1 VGVRDF
7 AAADHGRVLRR
18 QKPVGRVCYTVD
30 VTPKGRQA
38 AEHEPIA
45 RVLPMLSVPHL
56 DREFDYLVS
65 GEQSDDAQPGVRVR
79 VRFHGRLVDAFVL
92 ERRSDT
98 DHVGKLGWLDRVVSA
113 EPVLTPE
120 VRRLVDAVAAR
131 YAGTRADVLR
141 LAVPPRH
148 ATVEREVP
156 PAAVDRETTPV
167 DPSGWATYG
176 RGEQFLSALADG
188 RAARAVW
195 QALPGERWATRLAE
209 AAAVAVNAGRGVL
222 AIVPDQRDV
231 DALYDAAVGL
241 LDGSVVVALSAGLGP
256 TQRYRRWLAALR
268 GSARLVIGTRS
279 AAFAPVADLGLV
291 MVWDDGDD
299 TLAEPRAP
307 YPHAREVA
315 MLRAH
320 QLRCAALIGG
330 YARTAEAQALVRS
343 RWAHDLV
350 APRPVVRAHAP
361 RVLALDDSA
370 FTQERDPASHTA
382 RLPSM
387 ALRAARSAL
396 DTGHPVLVQVP
407 RRGYVPS
414 LACARCRTVARCRH
428 CTGPLSLADRDT
440 ATAVCRWCGRDEPS
454 LRCARCGSDA
464 VRAVVVGARRT
475 AEELG
480 RAFPGTTVVTSG
492 GDIVVQAVP
501 AEPALVVATPG
512 AEPAA
517 SGGYGAGLLM
527 DGWALLGRQDLRAAE
542 DTLRRWM
549 AVAALVRD
557 RADGG
562 TVAVVAESAIPTVQ
576 ALIRWDPVA
585 HAESE
590 LDSRADVGL
599 PPAVHIAA
607 VDGPAAAVAALLEQA
622 RLPDTAELLG
632 PVELPAGARRPAGIP
647 ADTAV
652 SRMLVRVPRDNGLAL
667 AAALRRANGVLSARH
682 DHQPVRIQIDPLH
695 IG

>member
-1 VGVRDF
+1 M
-7 AAADHGRVLRR
+7 
-18 QKPVGRVCYTVD
+18 TE
-30 VTPKGRQA
+30 TRQA
-38 AEHEPIA
+38 DYEPIA

-56 DREFDYLVS
+56 DREFDYLVAA
-65 GEQSDDAQPGVRVR
+65 EQSDDAQPGVRVR

-148 ATVEREVP
+148 ANVERE
-156 PAAVDRETTPV
+156 AVAELAPLTATPV
-167 DPSGWATYG
+167 DTSAWNGYG
-176 RGEQFLSALADG
+176 RGEQFLAALGDG

-195 QALPGERWATRLAE
+195 QALPGERWADRLAE
-209 AAAVAVNAGRGVL
+209 AAAVTVNSGRGVL

-231 DALYDAAVGL
+231 DALCDAGIRHV
-241 LDGSVVVALSAGLGP
+241 DESRVVALSAGLGP
-256 TQRYRRWLAALR
+256 AQRYRRWLAVLR
-268 GSARLVIGTRS
+268 GGARLVIGTRS
-279 AAFAPVADLGLV
+279 AVFAPVTDLGLV

-299 TLAEPRAP
+299 NLAEPRAP

-350 APRPVVRAHAP
+350 ATRPVVRARSP
-361 RVLALDDSA
+361 RVTALEVGGYA
-370 FTQERDPASHTA
+370 QERDPAAHTA
-382 RLPSM
+382 RLPSV
-387 ALRAARSAL
+387 ALQAARSAL
-396 DTGHPVLVQVP
+396 HAGRPVLVQVP
-407 RRGYVPS
+407 RRGYVPA
-414 LACARCRTVARCRH
+414 LACARCRAIARCRH
-428 CTGPLSLADRDT
+428 CTGPVALLGQDDAG
-440 ATAVCRWCGRDEPS
+440 AVCRWCGREDAA
-454 LRCARCGSDA
+454 LRCARCGSEA

-480 RAFPGTTVVTSG
+480 RAFPGTPVITSG
-492 GDIVVQAVP
+492 GDAMVSAVAADPVV
-501 AEPALVVATPG
+501 VVATPG
-512 AEPAA
+512 AEPLAA
-517 SGGYGAGLLM
+517 GGYGAALLL

-549 AVAALVRD
+549 AAAALVCGRV
-557 RADGG
+557 DGG
-562 TVAVVAESAIPTVQ
+562 AVVVVAESAIPTVQ
-576 ALIRWDPVA
+576 ALIRWDPVG
-585 HAESE
+585 HADAE
-590 LDSRADVGL
+590 LDSRAEVGL
-599 PPAVHIAA
+599 PPAVHIAV
-607 VDGPAAAVAALLEQA
+607 VDGAPAAVAALLDTA
-622 RLPDTAELLG
+622 TLPDDAESLG
-632 PVELPAGARRPAGIP
+632 PVELPRGARRPPGTP
-647 ADTAV
+647 ADSPV
-652 SRMLVRVPRDNGLAL
+652 SRMLVRVPRDGGLAL
-667 AAALRRANGVLSARH
+667 AAALRRATGVLSARH
-682 DHQPVRIQIDPLH
+682 DQQPVRVQIDPLH